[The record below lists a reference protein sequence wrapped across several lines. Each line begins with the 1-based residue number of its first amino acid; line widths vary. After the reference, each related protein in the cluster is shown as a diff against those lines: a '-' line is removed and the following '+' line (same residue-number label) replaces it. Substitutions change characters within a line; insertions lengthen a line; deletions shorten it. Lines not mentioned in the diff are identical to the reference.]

1 MNKLYYSPVNG
12 YLCDRYPND
21 IPHTDET
28 PFIEVD
34 DDTYGQTFACEYGK
48 TWAVINGELTV
59 IDDANIMAT
68 PEYQKNSL
76 ENEIFML
83 QSFLTETDYIT
94 LKLAEAQINN
104 DETKFVE
111 LKTKYASILEQR
123 EQTRQQ
129 LSDLKEQLEAFA
141 DVN

>member
-34 DDTYGQTFACEYGK
+34 DDIYGQTFACEYGK

-59 IDDANIMAT
+59 IEDTNITAT

-83 QSFLTETDYIT
+83 
-94 LKLAEAQINN
+94 
-104 DETKFVE
+104 
-111 LKTKYASILEQR
+111 ILVD
-123 EQTRQQ
+123 
-129 LSDLKEQLEAFA
+129 S
-141 DVN
+141 